1 MVPNKYMHDITNRE
15 RLNFIDKTF
24 AVINESKMQ
33 NKISATFI
41 FSSNEYIKSENPNRI
56 NNRPT
61 D

>member
-41 FSSNEYIKSENPNRI
+41 FSINEYIKSENPNRI